1 METYAGN
8 RWDSLR
14 SKRNRN
20 NNSLES
26 AGKMG
31 KKTVKQFIGF
41 AEDTNKKNVQRKSSF
56 RGNELNHHFT
66 N

>member
-20 NNSLES
+20 NNSLGS

-31 KKTVKQFIGF
+31 KKRVKQFIGF
-41 AEDTNKKNVQRKSSF
+41 TEDTKKSSF